1 MDREEMAGRVC
12 LITGASNGIG
22 KETAVGLAARGARVI
37 MVARDPARGEAA
49 LADVRDRSASGDV
62 ELLLADLASLD
73 EVRRLAREVRD
84 RHDRL
89 HVLVNNAGAFNSQR
103 SETKDGFETTFGVNH
118 LAHFLLTAELLDVVR
133 ASAPARI
140 VNVSSAAHI
149 GARLDFDDL
158 QSQRHYGGMRAYGKS
173 KLANVLFT
181 YELARRLEGTG
192 VTANAVHPG
201 VVLTGFGR
209 NNTGLMGLGF
219 EVFHIFARPF
229 LLTPERGAD
238 TTIYLAS
245 SPGVEGV
252 TGKYFVKRVAV
263 PSTPSSY
270 DEATQKRLWE
280 VSEQLVHQ
288 KAPAPES
295 ARAPAG

>member
-1 MDREEMAGRVC
+1 MDREAMAGRVC

-22 KETAVGLAARGARVI
+22 KETAVALAAMGADVL

-49 LADVRDRSASGDV
+49 LADVRTRSGTSSV

-73 EVRRLAREVRD
+73 EVRRLARDVRA
-84 RHDRL
+84 RHGNL
-89 HVLVNNAGAFNSQR
+89 NVLVNNAGAFNSQR
-103 SETKDGFETTFGVNH
+103 SETTDGFETTFGVNH
-118 LAHFLLTAELLDVVR
+118 LAHFLLTGELIDLLKT
-133 ASAPARI
+133 SAPSRI
-140 VNVSSAAHI
+140 INVSSAAHI

-158 QSQRHYGGMRAYGKS
+158 QSKRHYGGMRAYGQS

-181 YELARRLEGTG
+181 YELARRLEGTS

-219 EVFHIFARPF
+219 EVFQIFARPF

-238 TTIYLAS
+238 TMIYLAS
-245 SPGVEGV
+245 SPAVEGV
-252 TGKYFVKRVAV
+252 TGKYFVKRLAV

-270 DEATQKRLWE
+270 DEAIQKRLWE
-280 VSEQLVHQ
+280 VSERLVQ
-288 KAPAPES
+288 ETASAPPATP
-295 ARAPAG
+295 APAG